1 MDQALTGRVPGD
13 GVGMDRAAVIEE
25 MEQARRSFRQL
36 LSDASQ
42 ANLRRRSNG
51 TRWTNRQLLFH
62 MLFGYLI
69 VRTLLP
75 LVRGFGRRPDSWSR
89 RFAAALNAGWR
100 PFHVI
105 NYVGSVGGGQ
115 VVPQRAMI
123 ALMDRTI
130 LGLQRTLASE
140 TEESLGLKM
149 RFPPDWD
156 PYFRETMTILD
167 VYHYGTQHFEHHR
180 RQLTL

>member
-1 MDQALTGRVPGD
+1 
-13 GVGMDRAAVIEE
+13 MDRAAVIEE
-25 MEQARRSFRQL
+25 MEQARRSFCQL
-36 LSDASQ
+36 LSDASH
-42 ANLRRRSNG
+42 ASLRRRSNG

-62 MLFGYLI
+62 MLFGYQI

-75 LVRGFGRRPDSWSR
+75 LVRTFGRRPDSWSR

-105 NYVGSVGGGQ
+105 NYVGSVGGGL
-115 VVPQRAMI
+115 VLPQRAMI

-130 LGLQRTLASE
+130 RALQRSLAGE
-140 TEESLGLKM
+140 TEESLRLNM
-149 RFPPDWD
+149 HFPPAWD
-156 PYFRETMTILD
+156 PYFQDTMNVFD

>member
-1 MDQALTGRVPGD
+1 
-13 GVGMDRAAVIEE
+13 MDRTAVIEE
-25 MEQARRSFRQL
+25 MEHARNSFRQL
-36 LSDASQ
+36 LNDASS
-42 ANLRRRSNG
+42 AGLRRRSNG
-51 TRWTNRQLLFH
+51 TSWTNRQLLFH

-75 LVRGFGRRPDSWSR
+75 LIGAFGRRPNSWSR
-89 RFAAALNAGWR
+89 RFAATLNAGRR

-115 VVPQRAMI
+115 VLPKTAMI

-130 LGLQRTLASE
+130 RALQRSLTGA
-140 TEESLGLKM
+140 TEETLRLTM
-149 RFPPDWD
+149 HFPPAWD
-156 PYFRETMTILD
+156 PHFRDAMNVFD